1 MYAYQYRLLGIGVAL
16 LMSCT
21 DNNVVPDFIK
31 VGRTY
36 TALVEENQPPQRFK
50 VVVIDKKKGWI
61 KVEGVYGNS
70 YWLDVTQIKVLNDTL
85 EP

>member
-1 MYAYQYRLLGIGVAL
+1 MYAYQYRFLGIGLAL

-21 DNNVVPDFIK
+21 DSNVVPDFIK
-31 VGRTY
+31 IGHSY
-36 TALVEENQPPQRFK
+36 TALIEDNQPPRRFK
-50 VVVIDKKKGWI
+50 VVAIDEKKGWI

-70 YWLDVTQIKVLNDTL
+70 YWLDVTQIKVLKDTV